1 MQARPIFFLCTI
13 HAVTLL
19 QCWYHCPATK
29 TPHVVVTSQGQYLCL
44 CTHRCPVLT
53 ELETLQQSFSHT
65 QGCSSQLAG
74 QTSQTHQS
82 STRATALFQAFKRCS
97 AAEESWKAWERAW
110 MLLQLL
116 HAVQYCYMYYY
127 RRCLLTQHTIHYIIT
142 ARNKVYICS
151 FRGMVPHVHT
161 VYICKVCVCSTVM

>member
-110 MLLQLL
+110 YAAPAATCSAVLLHVLLQEVFVDTTHNTLHHYSKEQSVYLL
-116 HAVQYCYMYYY
+116 
-127 RRCLLTQHTIHYIIT
+127 L
-142 ARNKVYICS
+142 
-151 FRGMVPHVHT
+151 
-161 VYICKVCVCSTVM
+161 